1 MAAIIYS
8 LCALLSLGIA
18 CLLWRHHAR
27 TQSRVLFWSACC
39 FSGLTINNIL
49 LVLDKLFLTQQDLS
63 FARQVTALLSLS
75 LLLYGLVY
83 EDD

>member
-18 CLLWRHHAR
+18 CLLWRQHGR
-27 TQSRVLFWSACC
+27 TRSRVLFWSACC

-49 LVLDKLFLTQQDLS
+49 LVLDKLLLPQVDLS
-63 FARQVTALLSLS
+63 LARQLTALLSLS
-75 LLLYGLVY
+75 LLLYGLVC